1 MGTVSPS
8 PREQLHCPQPSG
20 EKIKF
25 CRPLIKL
32 YYRVCKNST
41 TVKGDPKRRS
51 IMNPTDRNGIKNM
64 QSTHSSLSSQLPVKF
79 VKNQHL
85 KVMKNMAEI
94 AAILCLAVC
103 VYDMNKAGLCGTT
116 VSGSLS
122 DINKA
127 GMCGRSK
134 CFYIMS
140 QPFLLSTG

>member
-1 MGTVSPS
+1 
-8 PREQLHCPQPSG
+8 
-20 EKIKF
+20 
-25 CRPLIKL
+25 
-32 YYRVCKNST
+32 
-41 TVKGDPKRRS
+41 
-51 IMNPTDRNGIKNM
+51 MNPTDRNGIKNM

-103 VYDMNKAGLCGTT
+103 IYDMNKAGLCGTT